1 MAWTYKNLSSVQ
13 DANSVYQAG
22 YPAYFWTVDCYEA
35 GGQTAVAVPVNTD
48 NKSVYKGNTIYY
60 VVRVWKQNALQLN
73 PTSPATPLTRD
84 DDLEV
89 YVLDS
94 YRNAQAANFEISEVE
109 WRKHEKLFKRK
120 TVGDFPYYTDPG
132 YSVSSS
138 GVTTDAET
146 TKRLFVF
153 TVRAKK
159 SNVFLQPD
167 IYVKLKKNGNENNSN
182 EDREVLPHSSTYVT
196 GISFTNAISKTTSIP
211 KIVKQEAYQEELI
224 ALDRCSTPNRWAA
237 VIKELDI
244 KPNAVNWS
252 LRYYPL
258 DADNMSPAVL
268 KQNVQT
274 IYIGYDSKVGV
285 PGPDGV
291 DHGRVARTRLTE
303 IRNNT
308 CKEAE
313 DGGPSEEP
321 DFDRGRPEDF
331 KDYSRTNPPNHF
343 YTRSPSHWSKIKDQY
358 LKDTKTTRRASFVVP
373 GKKDLLYQ
381 ETSEKGVLGM
391 LFQDTQTAKAL
402 NADTKKPWGFR
413 FIYNPTYVSYGTQMD
428 TSIDWILATH
438 DPANYIGG
446 SFSVSVQLYLNRVVD
461 MTELAPLKGKN
472 QPYSKN
478 YPRGLTAQEVEGI
491 LHRGTEYDLEFLY
504 RVVNGDPKESSGT
517 LLSYSEG
524 GSKPKTADFGYITGT
539 PVWLKI
545 HPNMRYKVSLASL
558 NVNHVIFSEQMIP
571 MFSIVDLQFIRYP
584 VISDTDEKVQQAW
597 SDKKKKVRTANV
609 EKEGEQPSQ

>member
-60 VVRVWKQNALQLN
+60 VVRVWKQNAFQLN

-224 ALDRCSTPNRWAA
+224 ALDR
-237 VIKELDI
+237 
-244 KPNAVNWS
+244 
-252 LRYYPL
+252 
-258 DADNMSPAVL
+258 
-268 KQNVQT
+268 
-274 IYIGYDSKVGV
+274 
-285 PGPDGV
+285 
-291 DHGRVARTRLTE
+291 VARTRLTE

-343 YTRSPSHWSKIKDQY
+343 YTRSPSHWAKIKDQY

-373 GKKDLLYQ
+373 GKKDLLYE